1 MPNEQ
6 GSSKGFFGRVD
17 LPVAKSYV
25 YPANRNRLLVIGSV
39 ASGLI
44 VEMLVINMQFFRS
57 SLISNGPLSA
67 NHANFEGECASC
79 HTASEAVSDEKC
91 SVCHEKF
98 ADGLGVHTFGA
109 HYVYMSADLTRAF
122 GGEGE
127 LACAAC
133 HTEHGG
139 RDAAITS
146 VPDASC
152 VGCHAFGSFNAD
164 HPEFEFAA
172 ASLPDDQNLTFTH
185 IKHVERI
192 LDRAELTDV
201 EQACLSCHIA
211 EPEGRHFEPISF
223 DTQCSTCHLGVGTES
238 EELEVKNPRTPL
250 WRQREEDVVLQLG
263 VETLDTIQDR
273 QGPGEQWALY
283 TSRAEFDVDD
293 GFVTKTRVI
302 HRDPWIG
309 HNLRLLRQ
317 VIYPSRGLAD
327 LLNASTDVQAHEKRL
342 LYDEA
347 VATLRGYADGL
358 RGRSEAWIQEE
369 LEELDRAVGEVERTL
384 SDQNTP
390 LNNARFRLAERRNPA
405 LTSEDLD
412 EINDFAETVAQ
423 PCQQCHRVENATIG
437 RIQQDQQVLRRAR
450 FNHRAH
456 IVQRGCLDCHTTI
469 PFEDYLDVAGS
480 VDVRLDGA
488 AIQNLPTV
496 AQCRQCHTPT
506 LASNQCVTCHNF
518 HPDTDNSSRLLLYLE

>member
-6 GSSKGFFGRVD
+6 GPNKGFFGPVD
-17 LPVAKSYV
+17 LPVTRSYV
-25 YPANRNRLLVIGSV
+25 YPVTRNRLLIIGLV
-39 ASGLI
+39 AGGLI
-44 VEMLVINMQFFRS
+44 AATLVINMQFFRS
-57 SLISNGPLSA
+57 SLISNGPLST
-67 NHANFEGECASC
+67 NHAAIEPECASC

-133 HTEHGG
+133 HTEHRG
-139 RDAAITS
+139 RDAVITS

-152 VGCHAFGSFNAD
+152 KGCHEFGSFNAE

-172 ASLPDDQNLTFTH
+172 KSLPDDQNLTFTH

-192 LDRAELTDV
+192 LDRKELTDI

-250 WRQREEDVVLQLG
+250 WGEDGVLQLG
-263 VETLDTIQDR
+263 AETLDTIRDR

-283 TSRAEFDVDD
+283 TSRAEFDIDD

-309 HNLRLLRQ
+309 HNLRLLRR

-327 LLNASTDVQAHEKRL
+327 LLTASTEVQGHEKRL

-347 VATLRGYADGL
+347 VATLREYADGL
-358 RGRSEAWIQEE
+358 RGRSEAWIM
-369 LEELDRAVGEVERTL
+369 EELDGIDRVVGEVERTL
-384 SDQNTP
+384 RDQNAP
-390 LNNARFRLAERRNPA
+390 LNNARFRLAEQRNPA
-405 LTSEDLD
+405 LTSDDLD

-423 PCQQCHRVENATIG
+423 PCLQCHRVENATIG
-437 RIQQDQQVLRRAR
+437 RVQHDQQVLRRAR

-456 IVQRGCLDCHTTI
+456 ISQRGCLDCHTTI
-469 PFEDYLDVAGS
+469 PFDDYLDVAGS
-480 VDVRLDGA
+480 IDASIDGA
-488 AIQNLPTV
+488 AIQNLPAV
-496 AQCRQCHTPT
+496 EQCRQCHTPR
-506 LASNQCVTCHNF
+506 LASNRCVTCHDF
-518 HPDTDNSSRLLLYLE
+518 HPDTDSSSRLLLYVE